1 MKITQDVRNYAN
13 GLSDNEKAAL
23 NLQAQEGMKDMSE
36 KFKKAGSQIY
46 LSEDGSTREA
56 ID

>member
-1 MKITQDVRNYAN
+1 
-13 GLSDNEKAAL
+13 
-23 NLQAQEGMKDMSE
+23 MKDMSE